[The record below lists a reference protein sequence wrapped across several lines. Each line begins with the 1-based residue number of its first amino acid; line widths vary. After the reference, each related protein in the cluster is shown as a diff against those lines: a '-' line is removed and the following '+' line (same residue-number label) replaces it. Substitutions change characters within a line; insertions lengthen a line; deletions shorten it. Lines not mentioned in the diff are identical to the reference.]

1 MFICYLDKLPLQT
14 NIVYH
19 HYGCE
24 TYKDIANPFFIQA
37 RMKKE
42 IVWLAASDQ
51 TQTLFNIW

>member
-1 MFICYLDKLPLQT
+1 MFICYLAKLALQQ
-14 NIVYH
+14 IVCH

-24 TYKDIANPFFIQA
+24 TYKELANPFFIQA